1 MNSNIRILVTGC
13 NGQLG
18 RELKIHF
25 SEALPNLNVIYTD
38 VDTLDITDRDAIER
52 VVLDND
58 ITHIINC
65 AAYTNVDLAEEEKA
79 LSSAV
84 NSIAVSNIALAA
96 SSNDAKILHI
106 STDYVFDGT
115 AHLPYNEADKVNPKN
130 QYGVTKRLGET
141 MLIGHSPDC
150 IIIRTSWLYSPFG
163 KNFVKTML
171 RLAATKPEVNVVSDQ
186 IGTPTYAAD
195 LAVVIAKF
203 ITARQWAS
211 GIYHFSNEGVCSWY
225 DFAKAIYRIAGIHT
239 KVNPIPTRDYPTAS
253 ARPAYSVL
261 DKSKIKAT
269 LGITIPHW
277 EESLADCIDR
287 LNQMS

>member
-1 MNSNIRILVTGC
+1 MNSNIRILVTGS

-18 RELKIHF
+18 QELRIIF
-25 SEALPNLNVIYTD
+25 ERDYPSINVIYTD
-38 VDTLDITDRDAIER
+38 VDTLDITDRDAIR
-52 VVLDND
+52 RLVLDNE

-65 AAYTNVDLAEEEKA
+65 AAYTDVDRAEEEKA
-79 LSSAV
+79 LSSSI
-84 NSIAVSNIALAA
+84 NSNGVGNLALAA
-96 SSNDAKILHI
+96 TANDAKILHI

-141 MLIGHSPDC
+141 MLIGHCPDC

-171 RLAATKPEVNVVSDQ
+171 RLAATKPEVNVVCDQ
-186 IGTPTYAAD
+186 VGNPTYAAD
-195 LAVVIAKF
+195 LAAVIVKF
-203 ITARQWAS
+203 VTARQWAS

-225 DFAKAIYRIAGIHT
+225 DFAKAIFRIAGVKKPI
-239 KVNPIPTRDYPTAS
+239 NPIPTRDYPTA
-253 ARPAYSVL
+253 AIRPAYSVL
-261 DKSKIKAT
+261 DKQKIKAT

-277 EESLADCIDR
+277 EDSLIDCIDR
-287 LNQMS
+287 LKKMS